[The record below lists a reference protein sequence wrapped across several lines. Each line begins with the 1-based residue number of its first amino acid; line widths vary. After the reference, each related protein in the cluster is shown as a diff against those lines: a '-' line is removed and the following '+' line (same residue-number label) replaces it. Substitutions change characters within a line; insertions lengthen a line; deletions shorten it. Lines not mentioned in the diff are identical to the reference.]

1 MADTVSELTSDPGFR
16 RARHV
21 AFALSWVAYA
31 TYYFGRKGFGVVKQP
46 LRQELGFSE
55 AELGAI
61 DTGFLAAYAI
71 GQFVSGFLGDRVGA
85 RRLVGYGMLLSAAAC
100 GLFGSSASVLAMVVL
115 FVVNGL
121 AQSSGWPGTTR
132 TIAEWTTPAERGT
145 VMGLWSTCYQV
156 GGLLATFAVGEIAE
170 RYGWRASFQS
180 VALLLLGVGGL
191 VLWLLPTRRVALTGD
206 LSDDRVTG
214 AERDPQRDRA
224 ERRKAQLAVLRSAT
238 LWFYGLSYFF
248 VKLIRYALLFW
259 LPYYLSSA
267 FDYTTS
273 EAARMSTAF
282 DAGGFVG
289 VLLLGRISD
298 RSQRFSRALLT
309 VFWLIAAVF
318 ALAAYAWLGS
328 TSALLNALLLALVGA
343 LLFGPDA
350 MLSGAAAQ
358 DAGGAHAPSLAT
370 GFVNGIGSLGALLQG
385 LVVPAIAARFGWPA
399 LFPVFVGLALL
410 AVLALLPTLRRPVAH

>member
-1 MADTVSELTSDPGFR
+1 VNELVRDSSLR
-16 RARHV
+16 RARHI
-21 AFALSWVAYA
+21 AFVLSWVAYA

-46 LRQELGFSE
+46 LRQDLGFTE
-55 AELGAI
+55 IELGAI
-61 DTGFLAAYAI
+61 DTGFLAAYAV
-71 GQFVSGFLGDRVGA
+71 GQFVSGYLGDRVGA

-100 GLFGSSASVLAMVVL
+100 ALFGSSASVLAMVVL

-156 GGLLATFAVGEIAE
+156 GGLLATFAVGEVAE

-180 VALLLLGVGGL
+180 VALLLFGVGLL
-191 VLWLLPTRRVALTGD
+191 VLWRLPTRGVALADATTET
-206 LSDDRVTG
+206 RH
-214 AERDPQRDRA
+214 EPEHQRA
-224 ERRKAQLAVLRSAT
+224 ERRRAQLAVLKSVT
-238 LWFYGLSYFF
+238 LWFYGVSYFF

-259 LPYYLSSA
+259 LPYYLASA

-282 DAGGFVG
+282 DAGGLVG
-289 VLLLGRISD
+289 VILLGRISD

-309 VFWLIAAVF
+309 VFWLIGAVF
-318 ALAAYAWLGS
+318 ALAAYAWFGA
-328 TSALLNALLLALVGA
+328 TSAIVNALLLALVGA

-350 MLSGAAAQ
+350 MLAGAAAQ
-358 DAGGAHAPSLAT
+358 DAGGSHAPSLAT

-385 LVVPAIAARFGWPA
+385 LFVPAIAARFGWPA
-399 LFPVFVGLALL
+399 LFPVFVGLAVL
-410 AVLALLPTLRRPVAH
+410 AVLALLPTLRRVSAH